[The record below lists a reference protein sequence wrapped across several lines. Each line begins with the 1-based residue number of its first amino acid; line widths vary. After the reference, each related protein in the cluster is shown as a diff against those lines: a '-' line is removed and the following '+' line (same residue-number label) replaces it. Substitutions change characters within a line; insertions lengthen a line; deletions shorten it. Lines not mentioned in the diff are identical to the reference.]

1 MINKFLNKLCKPM
14 KHPLIWL
21 ALYCILSIAIIV
33 YLLNFNIIE
42 LNSAKILMALML
54 TIMPIAFYLFK
65 FCLSLYLE
73 ERLGSIPAI
82 ILSLVFIGLVLSL
95 ISFGFPFSTN
105 IYKKAINLKN
115 GNAEDYVSF
124 LTEEHHGGPRGGVT
138 YVYNYIHCK
147 SLNNKTYKI
156 KLKDGTKI
164 NWIKGKNNKAELIM
178 EDEYAMFG
186 YKIKSEATK
195 VTVYYTSK

>member
-21 ALYCILSIAIIV
+21 AVFCILSITIIV
-33 YLLNFNIIE
+33 CLLKFNIIE

-73 ERLGSIPAI
+73 EKLGSIPAI

-95 ISFGFPFSTN
+95 ISFAIPFSTN
-105 IYKKAINLKN
+105 NYSKTINLKN

-124 LTEEHHGGPRGGVT
+124 VTEERHDGVRGAN
-138 YVYNYIHCK
+138 YVYNYVHFK

-156 KLKDGTKI
+156 KLKNGTKI
-164 NWIKGKNNKAELIM
+164 NWKKGKKNKAVLNM

-186 YKIKSEATK
+186 YTIKSEATK
-195 VTVYYTSK
+195 VTVYYVSK